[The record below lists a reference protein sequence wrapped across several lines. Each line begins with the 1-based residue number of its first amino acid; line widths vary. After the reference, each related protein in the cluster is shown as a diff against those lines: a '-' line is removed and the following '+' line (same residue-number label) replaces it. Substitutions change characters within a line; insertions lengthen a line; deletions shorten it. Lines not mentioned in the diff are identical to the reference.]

1 MSDTESIKKI
11 LRAVLQSSKTGVP
24 LSRLQSDYRSL
35 SGEFIPLGKLG
46 FSKLEDFLRS
56 IPSVV
61 RLENSMGQLRCFA
74 VVCDDTAGIAQLVAR
89 QRSSKKSGSS
99 QVVNCKMRYKPFN
112 PYMVN
117 VTPRSSLRQPSAGKY
132 SNWTADRSAP
142 RSGCSA
148 SGDYRL
154 LDRNL
159 SLITPVEHRAPSLPP
174 AAKKDFSTNR
184 GGNSAVNPVNKIPRA
199 DPPTEETVPLSS
211 QDTEVALDPY
221 DVEMVQSRVKQLL
234 ESCPYGV
241 WMSKLPSKYNEMFC
255 QKLHP
260 QALVDLER
268 WPHVCMVE
276 KACITNHSDR
286 LIYPPLPSKSP
297 TSPANCTS
305 SSSGSSSSNQ
315 HSGMLPPLTA
325 KAPAGKVLPSVTLR
339 SPAPNPAL
347 PSRLPHCTVSAKD
360 NCERSILPTDT
371 PCRKTRSLAPTWP
384 ASTSSASSLLQA
396 DQDVLPLLKATF
408 SSPSTSAPTSPLK
421 PCPVALSDEV
431 RQKLKDLLSKCSQ
444 GLWADA
450 LPKCFMDV
458 YKMPF
463 PEEILDNL
471 SVLCGV
477 CTVEYPFPQNK
488 KKAILYNFCQD
499 DMSVTNSQ
507 QTRNNPLPSGLETLG
522 PVVPP
527 PLTHPTEHC
536 PSVLVTEANNTTA
549 ITIRYVGDNYSNAQ
563 KTMEDM
569 MQTFYSQNSRRHPV
583 SNPEVG
589 QLVAVKVEDG
599 DEMARAQVMEV
610 MTSNM
615 VKVFYTDYGFSV
627 ETSRDTLLQLHRDF
641 LSLPFQATNVSLA
654 GLEAVSSH
662 PKVLSTLGSVAIEKI
677 LRMETLRP
685 CQQNE
690 MPTVVLYDTSQDE
703 DVNIN
708 SMCLKVL
715 QDDTMN
721 NPLRENVVY
730 KDVQVS
736 SVCADGSIFCQLP
749 SRGTVRLTKLLE
761 GMEAFFAS
769 QITSESLVFRPF
781 SGMFCVASYKGQWA
795 RAEITYVRDNRV
807 LDILFIDLG
816 IPATVIFMD
825 VRGVPR
831 HFLKDFV
838 IIPPQAIK
846 CRLADLPIPEE
857 GWSHEDLLLLKET
870 VVGAKELKMK
880 ISKVEEYKGEK
891 VIFMHLFDGHSQELH
906 QSLNHQLREKVLSR
920 DKNAIPASDGNAVDT
935 DLTALME
942 RLNLSSPV
950 LNPIINALPVLQGE
964 GVAMAPGVQPLMLPP
979 PLDLPQPGQNMDVFV
994 PVACHPGYFVV
1005 QPWQDLHKLV
1015 VLMGEMALYYNQSR
1029 SISKMP
1035 PIQKGHVYAAKFDK
1049 NWHRVQ
1055 VKGILTNGLVSIYD
1069 LDYGKHELVP
1079 RTLIQPLI
1087 EEFRQLPFQAIT
1099 AQLAGVTQRQWSEEA
1114 AVMFRSHVEK
1124 RALVAQVESVQ
1135 DVSEAESE
1143 LSERRLTL
1151 YLVDTSFEEDVW
1163 IHNLMTYISG

>member
-117 VTPRSSLRQPSAGKY
+117 GMRPLFSSS
-132 SNWTADRSAP
+132 
-142 RSGCSA
+142 SGCS
-148 SGDYRL
+148 
-154 LDRNL
+154 
-159 SLITPVEHRAPSLPP
+159 
-174 AAKKDFSTNR
+174 
-184 GGNSAVNPVNKIPRA
+184 
-199 DPPTEETVPLSS
+199 
-211 QDTEVALDPY
+211 VALDPY

-297 TSPANCTS
+297 TSPAN
-305 SSSGSSSSNQ
+305 
-315 HSGMLPPLTA
+315 L
-325 KAPAGKVLPSVTLR
+325 TLR

-396 DQDVLPLLKATF
+396 DRDVLPLLKATF
-408 SSPSTSAPTSPLK
+408 SSPSASAPTSPLK

-488 KKAILYNFCQD
+488 KKVRDVVVFSC
-499 DMSVTNSQ
+499 Q

-589 QLVAVKVEDG
+589 QLVAVKVEEG

-615 VKVFYTDYGFSV
+615 VKVFYMDYGFSV

-662 PKVLSTLGSVAIEKI
+662 PKVLSTLGSVAVEKI

-769 QITSESLVFRPF
+769 QNTSESLVFRPF

-880 ISKVEEYKGEK
+880 VGLVMALKNCGATTAFFLTFKSMPHNV
-891 VIFMHLFDGHSQELH
+891 FF
-906 QSLNHQLREKVLSR
+906 LSF
-920 DKNAIPASDGNAVDT
+920 
-935 DLTALME
+935 
-942 RLNLSSPV
+942 
-950 LNPIINALPVLQGE
+950 
-964 GVAMAPGVQPLMLPP
+964 
-979 PLDLPQPGQNMDVFV
+979 QPGQNMDVFV

-1055 VKGILTNGLVSIYD
+1055 VKGILTNGLVSVYD